1 MIEVSPE
8 AVAILGMVG
17 SVGAAIG
24 ITKVKVNRT
33 EKDLA
38 QHVKNDSVI
47 HIELVQRLTRIE
59 TKIDD
64 LKFK

>member
-8 AVAILGMVG
+8 AIALIGLVG
-17 SVGAAIG
+17 SVGAAVG

-38 QHVKNDSVI
+38 QHIKAANVVHVDV
-47 HIELVQRLTRIE
+47 VQRLTRIE

-64 LKFK
+64 LK